1 MAASGISIIPSIPGL
16 TPAEQGEFGY
26 LANQLSSKAPR
37 NLLRAAYYDGKNAV
51 QDLGISTPPN
61 FRRIATVLG
70 WSAKAVDILNR
81 RCKLEA
87 FDVPGMN
94 VADLGWDDLWRKNR
108 LASEAAQAG
117 VSSLIHA
124 TAFLVTTVGDVK
136 SGEPPV
142 LITAR
147 DALSGTG
154 DWDPRRRALR
164 SFLSVF
170 ERDDAGVP
178 IDIALYLDGLTVTA
192 VRGPGGMWTVDRRT
206 HKFGVPVEP
215 LVYQPRLGRHFG
227 SSRIS
232 RAVMSLHDS
241 ALRTVIRSEVTA
253 EIYSAPQRVLLG
265 ADETA
270 FKNADGTMKS
280 TWQAVLGRIWA
291 IPDDD
296 EAANPRVDIKEF
308 AGASQQP
315 HVEQLRAW
323 AQLFAGETSI
333 PIASLGISGEANP
346 TSEGAYDAGRDDLLS
361 EAEGTTDGWKPAWER
376 TFIRSLQMLHGW
388 SDAAVPAEVQQ
399 VAARFRDVRTPSRAA
414 AADAAQ
420 KTLTVFPWLADTEL
434 GLELYGFDK
443 SFIDRAMA
451 EKRRMGASATL
462 RRVAQQAE
470 AAQQNQQPDQQPPTE
485 VTGNGAVPAG

>member
-1 MAASGISIIPSIPGL
+1 MTISAISVIPSIPGL
-16 TPAEQGEFGY
+16 TPDEQAEFGF
-26 LANQLSSKAPR
+26 LANQLVVKSTR
-37 NLLRAAYYDGKNAV
+37 NVLRAAYYDGKNAV

-81 RCKLEA
+81 RCRLEA
-87 FDVPGMN
+87 FDVPGLS
-94 VADLGWDDLWRKNR
+94 VADLGWDDLWRANR
-108 LASEAAQAG
+108 LSSEAPQAG

-124 TAFLVTTVGDVK
+124 AAFLVTTLGDVK

-142 LITAR
+142 LVTAR

-154 DWDPRRRALR
+154 DWSPRRRALR

-178 IDIALYLDGLTVTA
+178 IDLALYLDNLTVTA
-192 VRGPGGMWTVDRRT
+192 KRGPGGVWTVDRRR

-215 LVYQPRLGRHFG
+215 LVYQPRLGRWAG

-315 HVEQLRAW
+315 HVDQLRAW

-333 PIASLGISGEANP
+333 PLASLGISGEANP

-361 EAEGTTDGWKPAWER
+361 EAEGTIDGWSPAWDR
-376 TFIRSLQMLHGW
+376 TFVRGVQMLHNW
-388 SDAAVPAEVQQ
+388 NEESIPPEVQR
-399 VAARFRDVRTPSRAA
+399 AKSRWRDVRTPSRAA
-414 AADAAQ
+414 AADAAG
-420 KTLTVFPWLADTEL
+420 KTLAIFPWLADTEL

-451 EKRRMGASATL
+451 EKRRLGASAML
-462 RRVAQQAE
+462 RRVAQTAEQA
-470 AAQQNQQPDQQPPTE
+470 QVNQQEQPPTE
-485 VTGNGAVPAG
+485 ETDDGDAATAQ